1 MDPGAVGAV
10 SGLGLLVLL
19 GCVVCIYDK
28 CVDRPRELLPL
39 YNRPSRPTRLFSA
52 A

>member
-19 GCVVCIYDK
+19 GCVVCLYDT
-28 CVDRPRELLPL
+28 CVDRRELLPL
-39 YNRPSRPTRLFSA
+39 YHRAPRPTRLFPGG
-52 A
+52 